1 MRLHLKLSPNSEAV
15 PFDHMH
21 DLIAVLH
28 NWLGWNEEHD
38 AMSLYSM
45 GWLKGGVKQK
55 DHLWFPNGADWQ
67 LSFYNKDMAMK
78 LLNGLMDEPEVIY
91 GMRVYESRMQIT
103 PDFGGHFRFKVASP
117 VLARNVRDDFTR
129 QHLTFKDEEADA
141 ALTRVLR
148 KKLEKAGYE
157 TKDREVMV
165 GFDRSYPKAITKLV
179 DIKGIKM
186 KASMCPVIVHGTPE
200 AVQFA
205 WNVGV
210 GELTGSGF
218 GALW

>member
-1 MRLHLKLSPNSEAV
+1 
-15 PFDHMH
+15 
-21 DLIAVLH
+21 
-28 NWLGWNEEHD
+28 
-38 AMSLYSM
+38 
-45 GWLKGGVKQK
+45 
-55 DHLWFPNGADWQ
+55 
-67 LSFYNKDMAMK
+67 
-78 LLNGLMDEPEVIY
+78 
-91 GMRVYESRMQIT
+91 
-103 PDFGGHFRFKVASP
+103 
-117 VLARNVRDDFTR
+117 
-129 QHLTFKDEEADA
+129 KDEEADA

-165 GFDRSYPKAITKLV
+165 GFDRSYPKAKTKLV

-186 KASMCPVIVHGTPE
+186 KASMCPVIVQGTPE